1 MTSIHLTRR
10 ALLTGAGLTALG
22 ATLAACGSRTTTGSE
37 GTNAAASD
45 AAATAAG
52 DAGKKVT
59 VLTHDS
65 FNVPDELKEAFE
77 KGTGYTLEIIPSG
90 DTGELTNKLVL
101 TKDAPLGDA
110 VFGIDN
116 TFASRALSEQVLDT
130 TTSVTLP
137 DGADQYLVDGSQALV
152 PIDFGEVCVNIDTKW
167 FADKGLTPPATF
179 EDLTRP
185 EYKDLFVAINPS
197 TSSTGLAFLVATVG
211 HFGED
216 GFAQYWKDLK
226 ANGTKIVEGWT
237 AAYETDFSAGEGQ
250 GAYPIVVSYA
260 SSPAATVSDDG
271 TTSSTAALLATST
284 RQVEYAGVLAGAA
297 NPEGGKAFIEWML
310 SKDVQTSIPDNMYMY
325 PVNPEATLSEKITKF
340 GKTSDAPVVV
350 SAADIS
356 AKRENWLATWTEAV
370 GA

>member
-1 MTSIHLTRR
+1 MSNTQPTRR
-10 ALLTGAGLTALG
+10 AILTGAGLTALDL
-22 ATLAACGSRTTTGSE
+22 TLAACGSKPSTSDGASASASS
-37 GTNAAASD
+37 GAAD
-45 AAATAAG
+45 G
-52 DAGKKVT
+52 GKKVT

-65 FNVPDELKEAFE
+65 FNVPKDLKAAFE
-77 KGTGYTLEIIPSG
+77 KSSGYTLEVIPSG
-90 DTGELTNKLVL
+90 DTGELTNKLIL

-116 TFASRALSEQVLDT
+116 TFASRAISEKVIDDT
-130 TTSVTLP
+130 VSVTLP
-137 DGADQYLVDGSQALV
+137 TGADQYLVDGHKGLV
-152 PIDFGEVCVNIDTKW
+152 PIDFGEVCVNVDLDW
-167 FADKGLTPPATF
+167 FEKNTLTLPATF
-179 EDLTRP
+179 EDLTKP

-237 AAYETDFSAGEGQ
+237 AAYETDFSAGEGK

-260 SSPAATVSDDG
+260 SSPAATVSEDG
-271 TTSSTAALLATST
+271 TTSSTQALLATST
-284 RQVEYAGVLAGAA
+284 RQVEYAGVLAGAV
-297 NPEGGKAFIEWML
+297 NPQGAKAFIEWML
-310 SKDVQTSIPDNMYMY
+310 SQDVQTSIPDNMYMY

-340 GKTSDAPVVV
+340 GKTSDVPVVV
-350 SAADIS
+350 SAADIA
-356 AKRENWLATWTEAV
+356 AKRESWLATWTEAV